1 MIFAPFKNLIGKVL
15 AVIACVSLLSAPC
28 LAAPVDDASKYIEGL
43 GNNAIAILTDK
54 ALDKEVKSQKIEQLF
69 RDNVDMNWI
78 GKFVIGRFWRQ
89 INDDQKQR
97 YLKEYETFLV
107 RNYATRFTDY
117 TSGSFK
123 ITDAKANSDNEFMI
137 SMQIKSEEAG
147 GDPID
152 VDYRVRGSKGSF
164 KVIDI
169 IVEGVSMLT
178 TQRDEFTS
186 ILSSK
191 DIDYLI
197 EQIAKKSETPGDISG
212 AKP

>member
-1 MIFAPFKNLIGKVL
+1 MKNLMVKAL
-15 AVIACVSLLSAPC
+15 AIVACVSLLSAPSF
-28 LAAPVDDASKYIEGL
+28 AAPVDDASKYIEGL

-54 ALDKEVKSQKIEQLF
+54 ALDKEVKGQKIEQLF

-123 ITDAKANSDNEFMI
+123 ITDAKANNDSEFMI

-147 GDPID
+147 GEPIA
-152 VDYRVRGSKGSF
+152 VDYRVRGNKGAF

-178 TQRDEFTS
+178 TQREEFTS
-186 ILSSK
+186 ILTSK

-197 EQIAKKSETPGDISG
+197 EQITKKSESPPGNASG
-212 AKP
+212 AKL

>member
-1 MIFAPFKNLIGKVL
+1 MKFASIKNMIVKVL
-15 AVIACVSLLSAPC
+15 AVIACVSLLSAPS

-43 GNNAIAILTDK
+43 GNSAITILTDRS
-54 ALDKEVKSQKIEQLF
+54 LDKEVKGRKIEQLF
-69 RDNVDMNWI
+69 RDNVDMRWI

-89 INDDQKQR
+89 INDDQKQH

-107 RNYATRFTDY
+107 HNYATRFTDY

-123 ITDAKANSDNEFMI
+123 ITDAKANNDNEFMI
-137 SMQIKSEEAG
+137 SMQIKSEEVG
-147 GDPID
+147 GDPIE
-152 VDYRVRGSKGSF
+152 VDYRVRGSKSTF

-186 ILSSK
+186 ILTSK

-197 EQIAKKSETPGDISG
+197 EQIAKKSEVTGNTSG
-212 AKP
+212 AKL